1 MKRKSVLLVAALVVL
16 SLGLMEYPAIRS
28 LVSRVRDKTGAAE
41 ANDEPVD
48 LAGYAERSANYAAMG
63 HTKNLVFLGDSRIEW
78 GDWPELLGRTDISNR
93 GIAGDTLPGIL
104 RRMRSSVPDDESVCI
119 IQAGVNDLV
128 KGARASVVVAGYR
141 ELAQYLLKEKKARV
155 ILTSIILVNEERTRL
170 NQLIMECNRELSR
183 LAASEGMEWLDL
195 GPGLS
200 PSGYLS
206 PEYSEDGVHLNAN
219 GYAQFSRALAPLLPP
234 AR

>member
-1 MKRKSVLLVAALVVL
+1 LKRRTVLLGAAFVVVA
-16 SLGLMEYPAIRS
+16 LGVMEYPAIRS
-28 LVSRVRDKTGAAE
+28 FVSQARERTNA

-48 LAGYAERSANYAAMG
+48 LSRYAEMSGQYAAMG

-78 GDWPELLGRTDISNR
+78 GDWPELLGRADVSNR

-104 RRMRSSVPDDESVCI
+104 RRMRSSVPDDGIVCV

-128 KGARASVVVAGYR
+128 KGARSGEVVAGYR

-170 NQLIMECNRELSR
+170 NQVIAECNRELEQLS
-183 LAASEGMEWLDL
+183 ATTGMEWLDL
-195 GPGLS
+195 GPTLS
-200 PSGYLS
+200 PRGFLS
-206 PEYSEDGVHLNAN
+206 PEYSEDGVHLNAD

>member
-1 MKRKSVLLVAALVVL
+1 M
-16 SLGLMEYPAIRS
+16 
-28 LVSRVRDKTGAAE
+28 GAT
-41 ANDEPVD
+41 NDEPID
-48 LAGYAERSANYAAMG
+48 LSRYAEMTAQYSAMG

-78 GDWPELLGRTDISNR
+78 GDWTALLARDDISNR

-104 RRMRSSVPDDESVCI
+104 RRMHSSVPDDGGVCI
-119 IQAGVNDLV
+119 IQAGVNDLAN
-128 KGARASVVVAGYR
+128 GARSSAVVADYR

-170 NQLIMECNRELSR
+170 NQVITKCNQELSR
-183 LAASEGMEWLDL
+183 LAASSGMEWLDL
-195 GPGLS
+195 DPTLS
-200 PSGYLS
+200 PRGFLL

-219 GYAQFSRALAPLLPP
+219 GYAQVSRALAPMLPP